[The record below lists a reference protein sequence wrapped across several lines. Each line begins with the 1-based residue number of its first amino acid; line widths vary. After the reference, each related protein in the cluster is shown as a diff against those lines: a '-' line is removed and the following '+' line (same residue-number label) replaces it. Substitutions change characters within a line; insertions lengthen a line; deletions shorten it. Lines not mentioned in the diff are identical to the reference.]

1 MNTIQIEK
9 FINLVNA
16 NEQTRQPEL
25 RITMN
30 DAKQLR
36 DNISTLLTYVIKK
49 QDEVI
54 EGQKKLSEAQN
65 ITIEMNCER
74 FLTRNLWTSWLRT
87 ELSSMVGM

>member
-1 MNTIQIEK
+1 MNTVQIEK

-65 ITIEMNCER
+65 ITIEMNGER
-74 FLTRNLWTSWLRT
+74 F
-87 ELSSMVGM
+87 

>member
-1 MNTIQIEK
+1 MNTVQIEK

-54 EGQKKLSEAQN
+54 ESQKKLSEAQN
-65 ITIEMNCER
+65 ITIEMNGEK
-74 FLTRNLWTSWLRT
+74 F
-87 ELSSMVGM
+87 

>member
-1 MNTIQIEK
+1 MNTVQIEK

-65 ITIEMNCER
+65 ITIEMNGEK
-74 FLTRNLWTSWLRT
+74 F
-87 ELSSMVGM
+87 

>member
-1 MNTIQIEK
+1 MNTVQIEK

-49 QDEVI
+49 QEEVI
-54 EGQKKLSEAQN
+54 ESQKKLSEAQN
-65 ITIEMNCER
+65 ITIEMNGEK
-74 FLTRNLWTSWLRT
+74 F
-87 ELSSMVGM
+87 

>member
-65 ITIEMNCER
+65 ITIEMNGER
-74 FLTRNLWTSWLRT
+74 F
-87 ELSSMVGM
+87 

>member
-54 EGQKKLSEAQN
+54 ESQKKLSEAQN
-65 ITIEMNCER
+65 ITIEMNGER
-74 FLTRNLWTSWLRT
+74 F
-87 ELSSMVGM
+87 

>member
-1 MNTIQIEK
+1 MNNLHIEK

-25 RITMN
+25 RMTMH

-49 QDEVI
+49 QDDLI
-54 EGQKKLSEAQN
+54 DTQKKLNDTQN
-65 ITIEMNCER
+65 ITVEMKGDT
-74 FLTRNLWTSWLRT
+74 F
-87 ELSSMVGM
+87 